1 MHKLLTTSALAL
13 SIASMLALPAS
24 ATPYRQEIA
33 NNMRHCDSNSGPAIK
48 VTVSGIRSASG
59 TVRVQSYRATQAEW
73 LTKGRWINRIEAPAR
88 NGTMAFCVP
97 LPAAGTYG
105 IAVRHDVNDNGKTD
119 IRTDGGAMSN
129 NPSINIFNL
138 GKPSYKRVGVDVGRG
153 VTPITITMRYM

>member
-1 MHKLLTTSALAL
+1 MHKLLTASALAL
-13 SIASMLALPAS
+13 SIASTLALPAS
-24 ATPYRQEIA
+24 ASPYRQEIA
-33 NNMRHCDSNSGPAIK
+33 NTMRQCNGDAGPAIK
-48 VTVSGIRSASG
+48 VTVSGIRAGSG

-73 LTKGRWINRIEAPAR
+73 LAKGRWINRIEAPAR

-119 IRTDGGAMSN
+119 IRSDGGAMSN

-138 GKPSYKRVGVDVGRG
+138 GKPSYKKVGVDVGQG

>member
-1 MHKLLTTSALAL
+1 MSKFMSASLCVALLAVSVAANAEGQVITNDL
-13 SIASMLALPAS
+13 SKC
-24 ATPYRQEIA
+24 R
-33 NNMRHCDSNSGPAIK
+33 SGPSTLVHINGVKA
-48 VTVSGIRSASG
+48 G
-59 TVRVQSYRATQAEW
+59 TGKIRVQSYRATASEW
-73 LTKGRWINRIEAPAR
+73 LAKGRWINRIEAPAR